1 MAQKGLALEFQSLL
15 LKCIPSAVGLHV
27 IIMAEPE
34 LEEAVDKYEHHER
47 LEGNEDVASNA
58 QASQPELYSIENFS
72 PLPGGST
79 LPQIKD
85 ACVAVKRKLSFSDDE
100 IGIVEKKNTVAK

>member
-1 MAQKGLALEFQSLL
+1 MNRCDE
-15 LKCIPSAVGLHV
+15 
-27 IIMAEPE
+27 
-34 LEEAVDKYEHHER
+34 
-47 LEGNEDVASNA
+47 

-85 ACVAVKRKLSFSDDE
+85 ACVAVKRNVFQMRK
-100 IGIVEKKNTVAK
+100 